1 MVGLVSKTF
10 HSLRDTENFI
20 RTEVANLTKILNGPQ
35 GNVASKTAASI
46 EMLNGLENLQQG
58 SELYWYDALNLL
70 GCMALAVGNIHSV
83 THHKDQLFTVVDYVR
98 NFGNAAK
105 KSLKR
110 ATHWAAYYFT
120 NPNAWYPVPERV
132 MIL

>member
-1 MVGLVSKTF
+1 MAHRAHT
-10 HSLRDTENFI
+10 T
-20 RTEVANLTKILNGPQ
+20 
-35 GNVASKTAASI
+35 ASI
-46 EMLNGLENLQQG
+46 EMLNGLENLQQD

-105 KSLKR
+105 KRFKEG
-110 ATHWAAYYFT
+110 
-120 NPNAWYPVPERV
+120 NPLGGVLFYKSKSNKPLGLRG
-132 MIL
+132 

>member
-10 HSLRDTENFI
+10 HSLRDTENSI

-58 SELYWYDALNLL
+58 SELY
-70 GCMALAVGNIHSV
+70 
-83 THHKDQLFTVVDYVR
+83 
-98 NFGNAAK
+98 
-105 KSLKR
+105 
-110 ATHWAAYYFT
+110 
-120 NPNAWYPVPERV
+120 
-132 MIL
+132 